1 MFEEP
6 SFLTSPFS
14 ILVSHLRL
22 LQLQVRLGGKE
33 RIKLLLLAV
42 AVTAAVAVVA
52 VVAVV
57 QSSRLIRMLTRE

>member
-1 MFEEP
+1 MFDEP

-42 AVTAAVAVVA
+42 AVTAAVD